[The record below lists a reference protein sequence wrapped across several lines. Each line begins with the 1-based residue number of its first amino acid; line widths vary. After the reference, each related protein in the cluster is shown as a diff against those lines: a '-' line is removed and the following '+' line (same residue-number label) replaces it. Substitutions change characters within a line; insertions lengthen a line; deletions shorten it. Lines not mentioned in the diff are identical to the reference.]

1 MKINLD
7 GWAPHL
13 RQGLRPFYLI
23 SADELLLQQEA
34 RQLLQQT
41 LTAKGYTERIRLQA
55 DTDFKWAHLQQ
66 QTANQSLFS
75 SLRYIELLW
84 DKGTFPKDAQACLEK
99 LCTQLS
105 QNNTA
110 SPPHPE
116 LIVAIFTPKLDAA
129 VTRSRW
135 YTAALNIGTHL
146 TIWPIDRPQLPRWIQ
161 QRLQQAGLTADAQFS
176 EQLAELVEGNLLAAA
191 QAIEKLTLRYGE
203 TGKTVAIDLQQL
215 EQTISKSAH
224 YSIFD
229 LVNYLLQGD
238 TSKALEVMHELIACG
253 EEPILILWA
262 IAKEVRVLA
271 ALKAARQNGASS
283 QQVFDQHKIWK
294 QRQRPLIER
303 AQRLSG
309 KQIINAQHLCHQ
321 LDLAV
326 KGQNP
331 MPVELLLRQLVLTL
345 TTANLPSVLLEG
357 IG

>member
-23 SADELLLQQEA
+23 SADEVLLQQEA

-41 LTAKGYTERIRLQA
+41 LITEGYTERIRLQA
-55 DTDFKWAHLQQ
+55 DADFKWTQLQQ

-75 SLRYIELLW
+75 TLRYIELLW
-84 DKGTFPKDAQACLEK
+84 DKGTFPKEAQACLEK
-99 LCTQLS
+99 LCTQL
-105 QNNTA
+105 NAKPTN
-110 SPPHPE
+110 PE
-116 LIVAIFTPKLDAA
+116 LIVAIYTPKLDAA
-129 VTRSRW
+129 VSRSRW
-135 YTAALNIGTHL
+135 YTTALSIGTHL
-146 TIWPIDRPQLPRWIQ
+146 TIWPVERAQLPRWIQ
-161 QRLQQAGLTADAQFS
+161 QRLQQAGLSTDTQFS
-176 EQLAELVEGNLLAAA
+176 EQLAELVEGNLLSAA
-191 QAIEKLTLRYGE
+191 QAVEKLRLRYGE
-203 TGKTVAIDLQQL
+203 ASKSVEIDWQQL
-215 EQTISKSAH
+215 EDTISKSAH

-238 TSKALEVMHELIACG
+238 TSKSLEVVQELIACG

-271 ALKAARQNGASS
+271 ALKAARQSGISS

-303 AQRLSG
+303 AQKISN
-309 KQIINAQHLCHQ
+309 KQIISAQHLCHQ

-345 TTANLPSVLLEG
+345 TTASMPSILLEG
-357 IG
+357 IS